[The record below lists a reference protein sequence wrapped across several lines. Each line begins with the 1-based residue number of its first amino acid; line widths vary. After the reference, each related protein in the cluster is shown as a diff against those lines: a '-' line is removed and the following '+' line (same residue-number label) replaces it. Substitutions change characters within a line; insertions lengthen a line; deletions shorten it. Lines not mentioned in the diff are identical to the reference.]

1 MDAIDDEQ
9 QRQNAIEMLQLLSAP
24 PSRDEQMRQDAM
36 EMLQLFS
43 APSSAMVVD
52 EDHPN
57 AVVHKLAAH
66 GFNPN
71 LVYEKVPSLNKRRS
85 SAVNIDVDLVSRS
98 QVGGSCYL
106 FAGVLMIYTSYLRY
120 ILEKRLEYLQ
130 YRADHTPWSM
140 TDEHHKQLESLVWV
154 ENITTNSHVC
164 ETTLPRYIV
173 NVYAN
178 TLARTNAMA
187 IQGDQWSPFS
197 VSLTVEG
204 GHCDQML
211 FSVLNACGLRV
222 PETNFVALLLKN
234 IPNEVH
240 IDHVYTIRKGTNIY
254 LDMTMPMIVNVT
266 TYDVESRGA
275 VLTSPFIASF
285 YTSDKP
291 NVYIDQGVLVDDST
305 VTERLIEI
313 LESVMMYVEIFK
325 RKYNGS
331 EITRTL
337 FSMGVIGVRYEPNG
351 ELVPYDDAHAV
362 LVDMDEHGDVFVFDG
377 NVGNSY
383 PLKMWY
389 ESFAE
394 KYLEI
399 YMISVAMIPVTDQ
412 SVVSVI

>member
-9 QRQNAIEMLQLLSAP
+9 QRQNAIEMLQLFSAP
-24 PSRDEQMRQDAM
+24 P
-36 EMLQLFS
+36 
-43 APSSAMVVD
+43 SAMVVD

-57 AVVHKLAAH
+57 AVVHKLAAY

-85 SAVNIDVDLVSRS
+85 SAVDIDVDLLSRS

-130 YRADHTPWSM
+130 YRAEHTPWSM

-173 NVYAN
+173 NVYSN

-187 IQGDQWSPFS
+187 IQGNQWSPFS

-204 GHCDQML
+204 GHSDQML
-211 FSVLNACGLRV
+211 FSVLNACGISV
-222 PETNFVALLLKN
+222 PENNFVALLLKN
-234 IPNEVH
+234 IPSVVH
-240 IDHVYTIRKGTNIY
+240 IDHVYTIRKGTHIY

-266 TYDVESRGA
+266 TYDVESHGA

-331 EITRTL
+331 EITRTH

-362 LVDMDEHGDVFVFDG
+362 LVDMDEHGNVFVFDG